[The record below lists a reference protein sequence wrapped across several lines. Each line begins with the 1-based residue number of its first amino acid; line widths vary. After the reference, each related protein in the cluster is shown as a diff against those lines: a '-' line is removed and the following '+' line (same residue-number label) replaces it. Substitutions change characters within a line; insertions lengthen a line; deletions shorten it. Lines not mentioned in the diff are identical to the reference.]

1 MIPEFYTRR
10 PEWSDRIERIGELIG
25 RVSTFEEMGGAVL
38 ELRRTN
44 RIASVHSSTAI
55 EGNPLTLAQV

>member
-25 RVSTFEEMGGAVL
+25 RVTMSLGRATPYRAATIGRSTV
-38 ELRRTN
+38 R
-44 RIASVHSSTAI
+44 
-55 EGNPLTLAQV
+55 P